1 MEILNG
7 FRKLYTHVGNC
18 VRNLK
23 TLKAETSTYGCHLK
37 LILKEKLSDKLLVI
51 ISRKYAG
58 NVWVLDKLLEYFL
71 EDLQATESFLSYL
84 ENQNTESEKNKH
96 GFTANC
102 FYSEIRELKVK
113 NQDVQMRTKVTSINS
128 KKEVWRKFSNFFKCM
143 KSGHLTKNCLS
154 KYMRHKCNQRHHV
167 PICTNDKN
175 KSENSLV
182 THVGVTTGIL
192 LQTTE
197 AEIFNIERDEKLTTR

>member
-1 MEILNG
+1 M
-7 FRKLYTHVGNC
+7 YTHVGNC

-23 TLKAETSTYGCHLK
+23 TLKVETSTYGCQFK

-71 EDLQATESFLSYL
+71 EELQATESFLSYL

-96 GFTANC
+96 AFTANG
-102 FYSEIRELKVK
+102 FYSEIRELKSQKSRCVDED
-113 NQDVQMRTKVTSINS
+113 QPPSRCFKVTNINS
-128 KKEVWRKFSNFFKCM
+128 RKEVWRKFSKCFICM

-154 KYMRHKCNQRHHV
+154 KYVRHKCNQRHHI

-175 KSENSLV
+175 KSESSLV

-192 LQTTE
+192 L
-197 AEIFNIERDEKLTTR
+197 